1 MGSNQQVL
9 LARPDLLRVGAVF
22 SSFIVLASIL
32 LLHFRLNLLPF
43 VPHSGA
49 FRSDEHIVSNCS
61 SRSHYQIDSRRQP
74 HAFVSPWRGTRSA
87 MAGEQEQE

>member
-1 MGSNQQVL
+1 MGFNHQVL

-32 LLHFRLNLLPF
+32 RLHFHLPPT
-43 VPHSGA
+43 VRSHSGA
-49 FRSDEHIVSNCS
+49 FQSDEHIVSNCS

-74 HAFVSPWRGTRSA
+74 HAFVTPWRGTRSA

>member
-32 LLHFRLNLLPF
+32 RLHFRLNLLPF
-43 VPHSGA
+43 VSSFWS